1 MKNKRK
7 IYEHCSVKVI
17 NNYLDFFSFRVYF
30 QCNIFSWGDGLVA
43 VEKFDIRSIL
53 DVILAFKSET
63 EHDKLLN
70 VILSKMMEITRS
82 DAGTLYILEDN
93 KLHFR
98 IIKNITLNIFLST
111 TDNINLPP
119 VELDK
124 ENIEYASAYA
134 AIHNEIIIID
144 DVYESDRFNFSGAKR
159 YDKITGYRSKSMLVL
174 PLYSFWNKKPEL
186 LGVIQLLNA
195 TDPRTDT
202 VVAYENIFDPPI
214 VPAFANIAANSL
226 ANLIHIKEINEVF
239 QSFVAAM
246 AKAIDERSVYNS
258 NHTQN
263 VTRLCKEFAKHMS
276 SRYPEGHEYYFD
288 EKRLED
294 LVMAATLH
302 DIGKIVTPVSIMDK
316 VDRLGYRLPLLRNRI
331 ELKKHQL
338 EIAYLKNEMSVEE
351 YKDAQSKLEDDTN
364 FAEKV
369 VVSHRLSDDDLARIR
384 GLSTHVYIDQKGEA
398 KRVFEDED
406 IEGLSILRGTL
417 TPSERKIMEE
427 HVSVTGRL
435 LDGVAFTKYFEK
447 VPLFARSHHEFLNG
461 TGYPKGLKG
470 DEIPVEVCI
479 MTIADIFEALI
490 ATDRPYKRGIPVE
503 VALDILRSMANEGKL
518 HKELVSI
525 FTKSEVWTSLNNKE
539 VV

>member
-1 MKNKRK
+1 M
-7 IYEHCSVKVI
+7 V
-17 NNYLDFFSFRVYF
+17 D
-30 QCNIFSWGDGLVA
+30 
-43 VEKFDIRSIL
+43 VEKFDIKSIL

-82 DAGTLYILEDN
+82 DAGTLYILEDG

-98 IIKNITLNIFLST
+98 IIKNITLNIYLST
-111 TDNINLPP
+111 TDEINLPP
-119 VELDK
+119 VELNRD
-124 ENIEYASAYA
+124 NIEYASAYA
-134 AIHNEIIIID
+134 ALHNEIITID
-144 DVYESDRFNFSGAKR
+144 DVYVSDRFNFSGAKR

-174 PLYSFWNKKPEL
+174 PLYSFWNKNPEL

-195 TDPRTDT
+195 TDPRTDEI
-202 VVAYENIFDPPI
+202 VSYKNIFTPPI
-214 VPAFANIAANSL
+214 VPAFANIAANAL

-263 VTRLCKEFAKHMS
+263 VTRLCKEFAKYMS
-276 SRYPEGHEYYFD
+276 SRYPEGHEFYFD

-316 VDRLGYRLPLLRNRI
+316 IDRLGDRLPLLRSRI
-331 ELKKHQL
+331 EIKKHQL
-338 EIAYLKNEMSVEE
+338 EIDFLKNKISAE
-351 YKDAQSKLEDDTN
+351 YYKKVLDKLEDDTE
-364 FAEKV
+364 FAEKIV
-369 VVSHRLSDDDLARIR
+369 ISHRLSEDDLTRIK
-384 GLSTHVYIDQKGEA
+384 GLSSYTYIDQKGEA
-398 KRVFEDED
+398 KQVFEEED

-461 TGYPKGLKG
+461 TGYPKKLKEG
-470 DEIPVEVCI
+470 EIPIEVCI

-490 ATDRPYKRGIPVE
+490 ATDRPYKQGIPID
-503 VALDILRSMANEGKL
+503 VALDILQSMADEGKL
-518 HKELVSI
+518 HKELVSL
-525 FTKSEVWTSLNNKE
+525 FTKSEVWISLQNKE

>member
-1 MKNKRK
+1 M
-7 IYEHCSVKVI
+7 V
-17 NNYLDFFSFRVYF
+17 D
-30 QCNIFSWGDGLVA
+30 
-43 VEKFDIRSIL
+43 VEKFDIKSIL

-82 DAGTLYILEDN
+82 DAGTLYIVEDN

-98 IIKNITLNIFLST
+98 IIKNITLNIFSST
-111 TDNINLPP
+111 TDDINLPP
-119 VELDK
+119 VELNK

-134 AIHNEIIIID
+134 ALHNEIIVID
-144 DVYESDRFNFSGAKR
+144 DVYVSDRFNFSGAKR

-195 TDPRTDT
+195 TDPRTD
-202 VVAYENIFDPPI
+202 VVVPYKNIFDPPI
-214 VPAFANIAANSL
+214 VPAFANIAANAL

-246 AKAIDERSVYNS
+246 ARAIDERSVYNS

-263 VTRLCKEFAKHMS
+263 VTRLCKEFARHMS
-276 SRYPEGHEYYFD
+276 SRYPEDHEYFFD

-316 VDRLGYRLPLLRNRI
+316 IDRLGDRLPQLRSRL

-338 EIAYLKNEMSVEE
+338 EIDFLKSKISVED
-351 YKDAQSKLEDDTN
+351 YKEAQEKLEDDTK
-364 FAEKV
+364 FVEKI
-369 VVSHRLSDDDLARIR
+369 VVSHRLSDDDISRIK
-384 GLSTHVYIDQKGEA
+384 GLTSYVYKDREGVVKPIFEA
-398 KRVFEDED
+398 ED
-406 IEGLSILRGTL
+406 IEGLSIFKGTL
-417 TPSERKIMEE
+417 TPSERKVMEE

-447 VPLFARSHHEFLNG
+447 VPIIARSHHEFLDG
-461 TGYPKGLKG
+461 SGYPRGLKSS
-470 DEIPVEVCI
+470 EIPIEVCI
-479 MTIADIFEALI
+479 ITIADIFEALI
-490 ATDRPYKRGIPVE
+490 ATDRPYKRGMPIDI
-503 VALDILRSMANEGKL
+503 ALDILRSMADEGKL
-518 HKELVSI
+518 HKELVAL
-525 FTKSEVWTSLNNKE
+525 FTKSEVWISLQNKE

>member
-1 MKNKRK
+1 M
-7 IYEHCSVKVI
+7 
-17 NNYLDFFSFRVYF
+17 
-30 QCNIFSWGDGLVA
+30 
-43 VEKFDIRSIL
+43 EKFDIRSIL

-98 IIKNITLNIFLST
+98 IIKNITLNIFLTT
-111 TDNINLPP
+111 TDDINLPP
-119 VELDK
+119 VELNK

-134 AIHNEIIIID
+134 AIHNEIIVID

-159 YDKITGYRSKSMLVL
+159 YDKITGYRSQSMLVL
-174 PLYSFWNKKPEL
+174 PLYSFWNKKPDL
-186 LGVIQLLNA
+186 LGVIQMLNA

-202 VVAYENIFDPPI
+202 VIPYKNIFDPPI

-263 VTRLCKEFAKHMS
+263 VTRLCKEFARHMS
-276 SRYPEGHEYYFD
+276 SRYSEGHEYFFD

-316 VDRLGYRLPLLRNRI
+316 VDRLGDRLPLLRSRI

-338 EIAYLKNEMSVEE
+338 EIEFLKNEISVED
-351 YKDAQSKLEDDTN
+351 YKDAMSKLEDDAE
-364 FAEKV
+364 FAENI
-369 VVSHRLSDDDLARIR
+369 VVSHRLSDDDIARVK
-384 GLSTHVYIDQKGEA
+384 GLSSHVYKNQNGETR
-398 KRVFEDED
+398 RVFEEED
-406 IEGLSILRGTL
+406 IEGMSILKGTL
-417 TPSERKIMEE
+417 TPSERKVMEE

-447 VPLFARSHHEFLNG
+447 VPIIARGHHEFLDG
-461 TGYPKGLKG
+461 SGYPNGLKG
-470 DEIPVEVCI
+470 GEIPIEVCI
-479 MTIADIFEALI
+479 ITIADIFEALI
-490 ATDRPYKRGIPVE
+490 ATDRPYKRGIPVDI
-503 VALDILRSMANEGKL
+503 ALDILRSMADEGKL
-518 HKELVSI
+518 HKELVAI
-525 FTKSEVWTSLNNKE
+525 FTKSEVWASLHNKE

>member
-1 MKNKRK
+1 M
-7 IYEHCSVKVI
+7 IEGV
-17 NNYLDFFSFRVYF
+17 
-30 QCNIFSWGDGLVA
+30 
-43 VEKFDIRSIL
+43 KFDIKSIL
-53 DVILAFKSET
+53 DVILAFKNET

-98 IIKNITLNIFLST
+98 ILKNITLNIFLST
-111 TDNINLPP
+111 TDDINLPP
-119 VELDK
+119 VELNM

-134 AIHNEIIIID
+134 ALHNEIIVID
-144 DVYESDRFNFSGAKR
+144 DVYESDRFNFSGTKR
-159 YDKITGYRSKSMLVL
+159 YDKITGYRSQSMLVL

-202 VVAYENIFDPPI
+202 VVPYKNIFAPPI
-214 VPAFANIAANSL
+214 VPAFANIAANAL

-263 VTRLCKEFAKHMS
+263 VTRLCKEFAKYMS
-276 SRYPEGHEYYFD
+276 SRYPEGHEYFFD

-294 LVMAATLH
+294 LIMAATLH

-316 VDRLGYRLPLLRNRI
+316 IDRLGDRLPLLRNRL

-338 EIAYLKNEMSVEE
+338 EIDYLKKEISAEDYASTIEKLADDINFVE
-351 YKDAQSKLEDDTN
+351 N
-364 FAEKV
+364 IV
-369 VVSHRLSDDDLARIR
+369 ISHRLSDEDINRVQ
-384 GLSTHVYIDQKGEA
+384 GLSSYLYKNHLGET
-398 KRVFEDED
+398 KRVFEEED
-406 IEGLSILRGTL
+406 IKGLSILKGTL
-417 TPSERKIMEE
+417 TPSERKVMEE

-447 VPLFARSHHEFLNG
+447 VPIIAKSHHEFLDG
-461 TGYPKGLKG
+461 SGYPKGLKD
-470 DEIPVEVCI
+470 DEIPIEVCI
-479 MTIADIFEALI
+479 VTIADIFEALI
-490 ATDRPYKRGIPVE
+490 ATDRPYKKGIPVDI
-503 VALDILRSMANEGKL
+503 ALDILRSMADEGKL
-518 HKELVSI
+518 HKELVAI
-525 FTKSEVWTSLNNKE
+525 FTKSEVWASLHNKE

>member
-1 MKNKRK
+1 M
-7 IYEHCSVKVI
+7 VDV
-17 NNYLDFFSFRVYF
+17 
-30 QCNIFSWGDGLVA
+30 Q
-43 VEKFDIRSIL
+43 KFDIKSIL

-82 DAGTLYILEDN
+82 DAGTLYILEDG
-93 KLHFR
+93 KLQFR

-111 TDNINLPP
+111 TDEINLPP
-119 VELDK
+119 VELNK

-134 AIHNEIIIID
+134 ALHNEIIVID
-144 DVYESDRFNFSGAKR
+144 DVYVSDRFNFSGAKR

-174 PLYSFWNKKPEL
+174 PLYSFWNQKPEL

-195 TDPRTDT
+195 TDPRTDQ
-202 VVAYENIFDPPI
+202 VISFKNIFDPPI
-214 VPAFANIAANSL
+214 VPAFANIAANAL

-239 QSFVAAM
+239 QSFVQAM

-263 VTRLCKEFAKHMS
+263 VTRLCKEFAMYMT
-276 SRYPEGHEYYFD
+276 SRYPEGHEFYFD

-316 VDRLGYRLPLLRNRI
+316 VDRLGDRLPLLRNRFEI
-331 ELKKHQL
+331 KKHQL
-338 EIAYLKNEMSVEE
+338 EIEFLKNNITDEN
-351 YKDAQSKLEDDTN
+351 YRNTLNKLEDDMR
-364 FAEKV
+364 FAEKIV
-369 VVSHRLSDDDLARIR
+369 ISHRLTDDDLERIQ
-384 GLSTHVYIDQKGEA
+384 GLSSYTYVCRDGKTKQ
-398 KRVFEDED
+398 VFEDED
-406 IEGLSILRGTL
+406 IKGLSILRGTL

-447 VPLFARSHHEFLNG
+447 VPLFARSHHEFLDG
-461 TGYPKGLKG
+461 TGYPKGLKN

-490 ATDRPYKRGIPVE
+490 ATDRPYKRGIPVD
-503 VALDILRSMANEGKL
+503 VALDILQSMADEGKL
-518 HKELVSI
+518 HKELVAI
-525 FTKSEVWTSLNNKE
+525 FVKSEVWTSLHNKE
-539 VV
+539 EL

>member
-1 MKNKRK
+1 M
-7 IYEHCSVKVI
+7 
-17 NNYLDFFSFRVYF
+17 
-30 QCNIFSWGDGLVA
+30 
-43 VEKFDIRSIL
+43 EKFDIKSIL

-82 DAGTLYILEDN
+82 DAGTLYILEDD

-98 IIKNITLNIFLST
+98 IMKNITLNIFLST
-111 TDNINLPP
+111 TDDINLPP
-119 VELDK
+119 VELNM

-134 AIHNEIIIID
+134 ALHNEIIVID
-144 DVYESDRFNFSGAKR
+144 DVYESDRFNFSGTKR
-159 YDKITGYRSKSMLVL
+159 YDKITGYRSQSMLVL

-195 TDPRTDT
+195 TDPETDT
-202 VVAYENIFDPPI
+202 VVPYKNIFNPPI
-214 VPAFANIAANSL
+214 VPAFANIAANAL

-263 VTRLCKEFAKHMS
+263 VTRLCKEFARYMS
-276 SRYPEGHEYYFD
+276 SRYPEGHEYFFD

-294 LVMAATLH
+294 LIMAATLH

-316 VDRLGYRLPLLRNRI
+316 IDRLGERLPLLRKRL

-338 EIAYLKNEMSVEE
+338 EIECLKKEISAEE
-351 YKDAQSKLEDDTN
+351 YAGTLGKLEDDIY
-364 FAEKV
+364 FVEKIV
-369 VVSHRLSDDDLARIR
+369 ISHRLSDEDLSRVQ
-384 GLSTHVYIDQKGEA
+384 GLSSYLYKNHLGETQ
-398 KRVFEDED
+398 RVFEEED
-406 IEGLSILRGTL
+406 IKGLSILKGTL
-417 TPSERKIMEE
+417 TPSERKVMEE

-447 VPLFARSHHEFLNG
+447 VPIIARSHHEFIDG
-461 TGYPKGLKG
+461 SGYPKGLKG
-470 DEIPVEVCI
+470 DEIPIEVCI
-479 MTIADIFEALI
+479 ITIADIFEALI
-490 ATDRPYKRGIPVE
+490 ATDRPYKKGIPVDI
-503 VALDILRSMANEGKL
+503 ALDILRSMADDGKL
-518 HKELVSI
+518 HKELVAI
-525 FTKSEVWTSLNNKE
+525 FTKSEVWVSLHNKE
-539 VV
+539 AV